1 MSLILLFCSWG
12 KKKTKHIWVTDGR
25 KMKRRHFRV
34 KISRD
39 VQRWFQT
46 SDRTLEMYLLRS
58 RLKETM
64 ILWQKEAALCSL
76 WSPPKVDET
85 VNKVT
90 MTARGFFF
98 LPSTLKNIEALTGG
112 GQSQSQKESKVVP
125 NCKSNLGGALDLG
138 RCCPKEEEEFRC
150 RKDELWRYWRGG
162 RRRRTWFLW
171 SRYRWNVG
179 GTRSGYF
186 QLPRLPR
193 HKAFALCKI
202 CFQES
207 WKLRNTFETPSLEE
221 LAAARKPGETFTGGL
236 FWKKRHSIVTLNK

>member
-90 MTARGFFF
+90 MTARGFF
-98 LPSTLKNIEALTGG
+98 LPSTLKTGG
-112 GQSQSQKESKVVP
+112 GQSHHRWWPITESEGV
-125 NCKSNLGGALDLG
+125 KS
-138 RCCPKEEEEFRC
+138 CS
-150 RKDELWRYWRGG
+150 ELQIKPGWSSGPWQMLSKGGG
-162 RRRRTWFLW
+162 R
-171 SRYRWNVG
+171 V
-179 GTRSGYF
+179 
-186 QLPRLPR
+186 QM
-193 HKAFALCKI
+193 
-202 CFQES
+202 
-207 WKLRNTFETPSLEE
+207 
-221 LAAARKPGETFTGGL
+221 
-236 FWKKRHSIVTLNK
+236 